1 MYYNAKVKIYDS
13 LNYAITV
20 SNKFIFTEKKKKCY
34 NANKDDNKNKKKKK
48 KKKLIQS
55 EKDVYRSVKRAK
67 QRIFDIVYLN
77 RFDYFVTFTFNPQ
90 KINSFDAQC
99 CLKLVQSYFK
109 RMKAR
114 KCNKY
119 MKYIYIAEYH
129 KSSRIHI
136 HALVSDCNLEL
147 VKSDVSNK
155 VYNVTSWNYGYST
168 AIRINTQSQ
177 IKLAFYVTK
186 YITKDTKKIFNKYYN
201 SSRNLER
208 EVPTKYF
215 NCDFFSID
223 EQEHFVP
230 ALNNLRLKYQSQFVF
245 E

>member
-34 NANKDDNKNKKKKK
+34 NANKKENKKKKN

-77 RFDYFVTFTFNPQ
+77 KFDYFVTFTFNPDVVD
-90 KINSFDAQC
+90 SFDAQC

-129 KSSRIHI
+129 KSGRIHI

-147 VKSDVSNK
+147 VKSDVSSK
-155 VYNVTSWNYGYST
+155 VYNISSWEYGYST

-177 IKLAFYVTK
+177 IKLAFYITK

-201 SSRNLER
+201 SSKNLER
-208 EVPTKYF
+208 EVLTNYF
-215 NCDFFSID
+215 NCDFFSIN

-230 ALNNLRLKYQSQFVF
+230 AVDNLRLKYSSQFVF

>member
-20 SNKFIFTEKKKKCY
+20 SNKFIFTEKKKKRY
-34 NANKDDNKNKKKKK
+34 NVNKDENKKKKK

-55 EKDVYRSVKRAK
+55 EKDVYRSMKRAK
-67 QRIFDIVYLN
+67 QCIFDIVYLN
-77 RFDYFVTFTFNPQ
+77 KFDYFVTFTFNPSVVD
-90 KINSFDAQC
+90 SFDSQC

-129 KSSRIHI
+129 KSNRIHI

-147 VKSDVSNK
+147 VKSDVSSK
-155 VYNVTSWNYGYST
+155 VYNVNSWGYGYST

-201 SSRNLER
+201 SSRNLDR
-208 EVPTKYF
+208 EVPTQYF

-223 EQEHFVP
+223 EQEHFIP
-230 ALNNLRLKYQSQFVF
+230 AVNNLRLKYQSQFVF

>member
-20 SNKFIFTEKKKKCY
+20 SNKFIFTEKKKKRY
-34 NANKDDNKNKKKKK
+34 NVNKDENKKKKK
-48 KKKLIQS
+48 KKKLIQI
-55 EKDVYRSVKRAK
+55 EKDVYRSMKRAK

-77 RFDYFVTFTFNPQ
+77 KFDYFVTFTFNPM
-90 KINSFDAQC
+90 IVDSFNSAD

-129 KSSRIHI
+129 KSCRIHI

-155 VYNVTSWNYGYST
+155 VFNVNSWAYGYST

-208 EVPTKYF
+208 EVPTQYF

-230 ALNNLRLKYQSQFVF
+230 SVNNLRLKYSSQFVF